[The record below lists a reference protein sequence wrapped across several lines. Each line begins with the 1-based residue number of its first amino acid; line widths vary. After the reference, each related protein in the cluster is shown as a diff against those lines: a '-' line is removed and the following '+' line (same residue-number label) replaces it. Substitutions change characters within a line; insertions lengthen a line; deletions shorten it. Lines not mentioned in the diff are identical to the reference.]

1 MIIPA
6 VMRSPTT
13 YTGLNR
19 PPSSGSSSSTTP
31 STTPSTG
38 TTPGGG
44 SSTGTQ
50 PPSTPSCF
58 YDSAGIKGD
67 AVAANSK
74 LDRLTLISEAIQIYQ
89 QQQIKGKLDILDT
102 KLGDQMP
109 NGGISGALKRAS
121 DFASKTWDF
130 LQVDRVLNVMTW
142 IAVLHNAYML
152 SNNIAQTLFSAIS
165 ISLDVF
171 GVEKADGTAF
181 DVGKIVSDFTEG
193 FFKQIFG
200 VETVEG
206 IKANWKKFNRIYQA
220 ATNLMF
226 TMQSLMYSM
235 LDSLEVVG
243 NYVAKIGNA
252 ARIFGTFAENAYG
265 WMNPN
270 LNFTENRWFNA
281 LNKIQDVTEN
291 LEQVAASVKDTQE
304 LGAELYNNKV
314 ALETA
319 LGAEET
325 KLTAAATAAKTG
337 SVSPQIP
344 VESEKKPEP

>member
-1 MIIPA
+1 
-6 VMRSPTT
+6 
-13 YTGLNR
+13 
-19 PPSSGSSSSTTP
+19 
-31 STTPSTG
+31 
-38 TTPGGG
+38 
-44 SSTGTQ
+44 
-50 PPSTPSCF
+50 
-58 YDSAGIKGD
+58 
-67 AVAANSK
+67 
-74 LDRLTLISEAIQIYQ
+74 
-89 QQQIKGKLDILDT
+89 
-102 KLGDQMP
+102 MP